1 MLTSAQLQRR
11 ISIAYLCFLIPGAC
25 VLLAAVAPF
34 FPSGIMEPAYFGFFV
49 LIPLMLVSAV
59 TISVAVVLTFMV
71 GRREPALIVLSI
83 ASMVLVV
90 VSLSEF
96 GGDFFAFNVVPMVYG
111 LLVIVLEANWF
122 FIRRKRSSEPEKAA

>member
-1 MLTSAQLQRR
+1 
-11 ISIAYLCFLIPGAC
+11 
-25 VLLAAVAPF
+25 
-34 FPSGIMEPAYFGFFV
+34 MEPAYFGFFV

-96 GGDFFAFNVVPMVYG
+96 DGDFIAFNIVPVVYG

-122 FIRRKRSSEPEKAA
+122 FIRRKTSSEPEKVA